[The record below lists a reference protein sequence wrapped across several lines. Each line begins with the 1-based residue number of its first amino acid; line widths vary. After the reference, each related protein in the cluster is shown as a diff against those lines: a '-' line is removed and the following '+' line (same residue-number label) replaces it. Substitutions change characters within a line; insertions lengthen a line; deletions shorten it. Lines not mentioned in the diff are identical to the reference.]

1 MNTEQLNLP
10 EWVLITALTMLSVA
24 MLLALFRLAKGP
36 SLPDRIIALDLIATL
51 TIGLT
56 IVFAIYTGQVRYL
69 DIAAIVA
76 LVLFI
81 GTVAFATYLK
91 KKYYD

>member
-1 MNTEQLNLP
+1 MNTVVHIP
-10 EWVLITALTMLSVA
+10 EWVTLASMVMIALAL
-24 MLLALFRLAKGP
+24 LLALFRLIKGP
-36 SLPDRIIALDLIATL
+36 AMPDRIVALDLIAAL
-51 TIGLT
+51 CIGFTI
-56 IVFAIYTGQVRYL
+56 IYAIATNQERYL

-76 LVLFI
+76 LVVFI